1 MNFGTALEMMKLGLP
16 MTRKSWREATVA
28 ISIPEHSL
36 TQPFLCVRLGQTRSI
51 WYPTTEDL
59 LSDDWTL
66 PHAEEP
72 AEPAPQPQEAPVVT
86 VKTPAAPYGVR
97 KDGKPRGRPGRPKKV
112 VK

>member
-28 ISIPEHSL
+28 ISIPDKPL
-36 TQPFLCVRLGQTRSI
+36 TQPYMLVRLGSVCSI

-72 AEPAPQPQEAPVVT
+72 TEPAPKPQEAPVVAA
-86 VKTPAAPYGVR
+86 PAAPYGLR

-112 VK
+112 TK

>member
-72 AEPAPQPQEAPVVT
+72 AEPAPQPQEAPVVAA
-86 VKTPAAPYGVR
+86 PAAPYGVR

-112 VK
+112 TK